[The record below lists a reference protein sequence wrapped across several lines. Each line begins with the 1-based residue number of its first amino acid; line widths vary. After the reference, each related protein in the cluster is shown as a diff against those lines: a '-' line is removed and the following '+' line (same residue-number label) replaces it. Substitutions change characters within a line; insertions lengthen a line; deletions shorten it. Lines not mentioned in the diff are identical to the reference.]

1 MTFNELSEKLRTKFG
16 DAAAPPAEGAPQA
29 VTVPGPAIE
38 EVARFCK
45 EDPALDL
52 NVLSCLAG
60 VDRKD
65 KIELVYHLL
74 SYRKG
79 HELVLK
85 AALDRAKPEI
95 STVETVWKTANWHE
109 RECFDLLGVNFLG
122 HSDLRRIL
130 LPDDWAGYPLRKDY
144 VAPTEYHGMSSARVN
159 PLQQPEAPADGKCS
173 ELKDLSQLKTVYGPV
188 AGEMIVNMGPQH
200 PSTHG
205 VLNFL
210 LVTDGEVM
218 HKAVPHI
225 GYLHRGMEKMAESIS
240 YPGYMPFTDRL
251 DYLAAMSANQGYAM
265 AVEKLLGCAVPPRGE
280 YLRVLACELNRI
292 ASHLVATGSMAM
304 DIGAFTPFL
313 HWLREREFINDIMEE
328 LCGSRLT
335 YNYLRIGGVAHDLPE
350 GMADKILR
358 WMDQLRAD
366 HRGVRPAD
374 LEQRDLRAAAGER
387 GRDQRGRRGGLRPRR
402 AELARQRGGLG
413 PAAQHAVLGVCGLPV
428 RTSRSAKGS
437 AGPPATAIDRFVVR
451 VLEMR
456 ESCRIIRQAL
466 AKMPAGEIR
475 AKVPKKIKVPPGETY
490 ARVEA
495 PRGEMGF
502 YLISDGQETPYR
514 LKVRTGSFTAMSIIE
529 KLSHGVM
536 IADLVAI
543 IGSLDVVAPEVD
555 R

>member
-29 VTVPGPAIE
+29 VTVPGPAIQ

-95 STVETVWKTANWHE
+95 PTVETVWKTANWHE

-358 WMDQLRAD
+358 WMDHFEPIIGEFDRLISNNEIFVQRLANVAVISAEDAADFGLVGPNLRASA
-366 HRGVRPAD
+366 VAW
-374 LEQRDLRAAAGER
+374 DLRRNMPYSAYADFQFDVPLGRGFRGTAG
-387 GRDQRGRRGGLRPRR
+387 D
-402 AELARQRGGLG
+402 
-413 PAAQHAVLGVCGLPV
+413 CY
-428 RTSRSAKGS
+428 
-437 AGPPATAIDRFVVR
+437 DRFVVR

-475 AKVPKKIKVPPGETY
+475 TKVPKKIKVPPGETY

>member
-1 MTFNELSEKLRTKFG
+1 MTFNELSERLRTKFG
-16 DAAAPPAEGAPQA
+16 PDAAPPAEGAPEA
-29 VTVPGPAIE
+29 LTVRSSAIQE
-38 EVARFCK
+38 MARFCK
-45 EDPALDL
+45 EDPELDL
-52 NVLSCLAG
+52 NVLSCLTG

-65 KIELVYHLL
+65 RIELVYHLL
-74 SYRKG
+74 SYRKR

-95 STVETVWKTANWHE
+95 PTVETVWKTANWHE

-130 LPDDWAGYPLRKDY
+130 LPEDWAGYPLRKDY
-144 VAPTEYHGMSSARVN
+144 VAPTEYHGMSHARVN
-159 PLQQPEAPADGKCS
+159 PLHEPEAPADRKQA
-173 ELKDLSQLKTVYGPV
+173 ELKDLSQLKSLYQPV
-188 AGEMIVNMGPQH
+188 AGEMVVNMGPQH

-225 GYLHRGMEKMAESIS
+225 GYLHRGMEKMAESIP

-313 HWLREREFINDIMEE
+313 HWLREREYINDIMEE
-328 LCGSRLT
+328 ICGARLT
-335 YNYLRIGGVAHDLPE
+335 YNYMRIGGVSHDLPD
-350 GMADKILR
+350 GVADKILR
-358 WMDQLRAD
+358 WMDHFAPITDEFERLISNNEIFVQRLAGVAAISAEEAIDFGLVGPNLRAST
-366 HRGVRPAD
+366 VPW
-374 LEQRDLRAAAGER
+374 DLRRNMPYSAYADFQFDIPLGQGFRGTAG
-387 GRDQRGRRGGLRPRR
+387 D
-402 AELARQRGGLG
+402 
-413 PAAQHAVLGVCGLPV
+413 CY
-428 RTSRSAKGS
+428 
-437 AGPPATAIDRFVVR
+437 DRFVVR

-466 AKMPAGEIR
+466 AAMPAGDIR
-475 AKVPKKIKVPPGETY
+475 AKLPRRLKVPPGETY

>member
-1 MTFNELSEKLRTKFG
+1 MTFNELSERLRTKFG

-29 VTVPGPAIE
+29 VTVPGPTIQ

-45 EDPALDL
+45 EDPELDL
-52 NVLSCLAG
+52 NVLSCLSG

-65 KIELVYHLL
+65 RIELVYHLL

-95 STVETVWKTANWHE
+95 PTVETVWKTANWHE

-130 LPDDWAGYPLRKDY
+130 LPDDWAGFPLRKDY
-144 VAPTEYHGMSSARVN
+144 VAPTEYHGMSSTRVN
-159 PLQQPEAPADGKCS
+159 PLQQTEAPADGKHS
-173 ELKDLSQLKTVYGPV
+173 ELKDLSQLKSLYGPV

-225 GYLHRGMEKMAESIS
+225 GYLHRGMEKMAESIP

-313 HWLREREFINDIMEE
+313 HWLREREYINDIMEE

-335 YNYLRIGGVAHDLPE
+335 YNYMRIGGVAHDLPD

-358 WMDQLRAD
+358 WMDHFEPIIGEFDRLISNNEIFVQRLANVAAVSTEDAIDFGLVGPNLRASTVD
-366 HRGVRPAD
+366 W
-374 LEQRDLRAAAGER
+374 DLRRNMPYSAYADFQFDIPLGQGFRGTAG
-387 GRDQRGRRGGLRPRR
+387 D
-402 AELARQRGGLG
+402 
-413 PAAQHAVLGVCGLPV
+413 CY
-428 RTSRSAKGS
+428 
-437 AGPPATAIDRFVVR
+437 DRFVVR

-466 AKMPAGEIR
+466 AKMPAGDIR
-475 AKVPKKIKVPPGETY
+475 TKVPKRLKVPPGETY
-490 ARVEA
+490 TRVEA

>member
-1 MTFNELSEKLRTKFG
+1 MTFNELSERLRTKFG
-16 DAAAPPAEGAPQA
+16 DAAAPSAEGAPQA

-38 EVARFCK
+38 QVARFCK
-45 EDPALDL
+45 EDPELDL
-52 NVLSCLAG
+52 NALSCLAG

-65 KIELVYHLL
+65 RIELVYHLL

-95 STVETVWKTANWHE
+95 PTVESVWKTANWHE

-130 LPDDWAGYPLRKDY
+130 LPDDWVGYPLRKDY
-144 VAPTEYHGMSSARVN
+144 VAPTEYHGMSSTRVN
-159 PLQQPEAPADGKCS
+159 PLQQPDAPADGKRS
-173 ELKDLSQLKTVYGPV
+173 ELKDLSQLKSLYGPV

-313 HWLREREFINDIMEE
+313 HWLREREYINDIMEE
-328 LCGSRLT
+328 LSGSRLT
-335 YNYLRIGGVAHDLPE
+335 YNYMRIGGVAHDLPE

-358 WMDQLRAD
+358 WMDHFEPIIGEFDRLISNNEIFVQRLANVAVVSAEDAVDFGLVGPNLRASA
-366 HRGVRPAD
+366 VPW
-374 LEQRDLRAAAGER
+374 DLRRNMPYSAYADFQFDIPLGQGFRGTAG
-387 GRDQRGRRGGLRPRR
+387 D
-402 AELARQRGGLG
+402 
-413 PAAQHAVLGVCGLPV
+413 CY
-428 RTSRSAKGS
+428 
-437 AGPPATAIDRFVVR
+437 DRFVVR

-456 ESCRIIRQAL
+456 ESCRILRQAL
-466 AKMPAGEIR
+466 AKMPAGDIR
-475 AKVPKKIKVPPGETY
+475 TKLPKRIKVPPGETY

>member
-1 MTFNELSEKLRTKFG
+1 MSQSDLTDGSPVTAAAEGEETGTGLRTM
-16 DAAAPPAEGAPQA
+16 
-29 VTVPGPAIE
+29 
-38 EVARFCK
+38 
-45 EDPALDL
+45 
-52 NVLSCLAG
+52 
-60 VDRKD
+60 
-65 KIELVYHLL
+65 
-74 SYRKG
+74 
-79 HELVLK
+79 
-85 AALDRAKPEI
+85 
-95 STVETVWKTANWHE
+95 
-109 RECFDLLGVNFLG
+109 
-122 HSDLRRIL
+122 IL
-130 LPDDWAGYPLRKDY
+130 
-144 VAPTEYHGMSSARVN
+144 
-159 PLQQPEAPADGKCS
+159 
-173 ELKDLSQLKTVYGPV
+173 
-188 AGEMIVNMGPQH
+188 NMGPQH

-280 YLRVLACELNRI
+280 HLRVLACELNRI

-313 HWLREREFINDIMEE
+313 HWLREREYINDMMEE

-335 YNYLRIGGVAHDLPE
+335 YNYMRIGGVAHDLPD
-350 GMADKILR
+350 GLADKLLR
-358 WMDQLRAD
+358 WMDHFEPIIGEFDRLISNNEIFVQRLANVAVISAEDAADFGLVGPNLRASN
-366 HRGVRPAD
+366 VAW
-374 LEQRDLRAAAGER
+374 DLRRNLPYSAYGDFQFDIPLGQGFRGTAG
-387 GRDQRGRRGGLRPRR
+387 D
-402 AELARQRGGLG
+402 
-413 PAAQHAVLGVCGLPV
+413 
-428 RTSRSAKGS
+428 SY
-437 AGPPATAIDRFVVR
+437 DRFVVR

-456 ESCRIIRQAL
+456 ESCKIIRQAL
-466 AKMPAGEIR
+466 AKMPPGDIR
-475 AKVPKKIKVPPGETY
+475 TKLPKRIKVPPGETY
-490 ARVEA
+490 TRVEA